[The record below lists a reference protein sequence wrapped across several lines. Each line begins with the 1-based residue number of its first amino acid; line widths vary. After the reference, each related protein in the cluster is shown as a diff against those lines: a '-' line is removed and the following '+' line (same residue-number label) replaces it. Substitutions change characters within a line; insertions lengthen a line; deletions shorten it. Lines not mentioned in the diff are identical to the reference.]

1 MMSEVTTPA
10 AALQPDRPNPWMFPY
25 AVGLAVCLI
34 VLIGL
39 GAAVTSE
46 IQPIPGASAPPAPPV
61 GSIESFLERVHMIAA
76 VVVTVLIFAFA
87 GWHQMHAHSECVV
100 RAKATVKSPA

>member
-1 MMSEVTTPA
+1 MSENA
-10 AALQPDRPNPWMFPY
+10 ALRAALQPGQANLRMFRC

-46 IQPIPGASAPPAPPV
+46 IQPIPGAGAPPAPPV
-61 GSIESFLERVHMIAA
+61 GPIESFLEGVHTIAA
-76 VVVTVLIFAFA
+76 MVVTVLIFGFA
-87 GWHQMHAHSECVV
+87 GWH
-100 RAKATVKSPA
+100 